1 MKKYEIETRE
11 LKRLITDSWMNE
23 KSEYCNQS
31 EDEHQQ
37 AQQMLNEL
45 NKIATFS
52 GTLRECRKMVNADVF
67 LPVHAWVFHFTHMQ
81 DLERSLA
88 LKECEEFIRLTV
100 EGVTV
105 ATIDIDL

>member
-31 EDEHQQ
+31 EEEHQQ

-45 NKIATFS
+45 NKIATFN
-52 GTLRECRKMVNADVF
+52 GTPQECRKMVNADAF
-67 LPVHAWVFHFTHMQ
+67 LPVHAWIFHFTHMQ

-88 LKECEEFIRLTV
+88 MNECEEFIRLTV
-100 EGVTV
+100 RGVTV

>member
-1 MKKYEIETRE
+1 MKKYEIETHE
-11 LKRLITDSWMNE
+11 LKRLITDSWMNPQ
-23 KSEYCNQS
+23 SQYCNQG
-31 EDEHQQ
+31 EEEHQQ

-45 NKIATFS
+45 NKIEAFN
-52 GTLRECRKMVNADVF
+52 GTLQECREMVNADVF

-81 DLERSLA
+81 DVEGSLA
-88 LKECEEFIRLTV
+88 MNECEEFIRLTV

>member
-23 KSEYCNQS
+23 KSEYRNQT
-31 EDEHQQ
+31 EDEEQQ

-45 NKIATFS
+45 NKIEAFN
-52 GTLRECRKMVNADVF
+52 GTIEECRKMVNTDAF

-81 DLERSLA
+81 DLESSLA
-88 LKECEEFIRLTV
+88 MNECEEFIRLTV